1 MSNRDLLNEFLE
13 YKQNISMCSDQ
24 TIRAYRNDLN
34 QFADFLLK
42 NEVSILESST
52 MDIQDYLSEVGKNKN
67 ISTSSMARKLASIKS
82 LYRYLANNKIIS
94 KNISRLIK
102 SPKTPKRLPNFL
114 TAKEIK
120 RLLDYP
126 YGDSI
131 KDMRDRLILELFY
144 ATGIRISE
152 LVRIKIND
160 IDFKDKLIKIKGK
173 GNKERFVIFGDGM
186 LVVLNMPLPGME
198 EYVLSFPNYYV
209 TGILISL
216 IIGLIFLSYFGVR
229 FAGETK
235 KRSDALNKLQQI
247 LAKEYELESL
257 GGQAAAAAH
266 SLGTPLA
273 TITVVAK
280 EMRKEVGDNSKFT
293 KDIDLLISQTK
304 RCSEILKKISQK
316 QIIKDEFLSAMSF
329 ENLLEEIIKS
339 FKESSEKNIKLNTDK
354 DINKIDIKRNPELVY
369 GLRNFIG
376 NAVKFSNQN
385 ILISIISDNI
395 NLYILIEDDG
405 PGFPEDIIKAL
416 GEPYIKSR
424 SKLSKDNKGLG
435 LGTFLGKTLLERQ
448 SAVISF
454 ENGSSLNGAIVKIK
468 WRINDISI

>member
-1 MSNRDLLNEFLE
+1 MDFATIFRLEENLNLDKKTLVILRWIAIFGQLFSINLV
-13 YKQNISMCSDQ
+13 YF
-24 TIRAYRNDLN
+24 YLDLN
-34 QFADFLLK
+34 FPVLLCHIVIFVGLFTNIYLQFGLKATLLK
-42 NEVSILESST
+42 DLYSTIFLMYDIIQLSILLFLTGGIFNPFAILLIVPTIVSST
-52 MDIQDYLSEVGKNKN
+52 FLSMG
-67 ISTSSMARKLASIKS
+67 STIILGSSTIL
-82 LYRYLANNKIIS
+82 LL
-94 KNISRLIK
+94 
-102 SPKTPKRLPNFL
+102 FVL
-114 TAKEIK
+114 TFFN
-120 RLLDYP
+120 L
-126 YGDSI
+126 
-131 KDMRDRLILELFY
+131 
-144 ATGIRISE
+144 
-152 LVRIKIND
+152 
-160 IDFKDKLIKIKGK
+160 
-173 GNKERFVIFGDGM
+173 
-186 LVVLNMPLPGME
+186 PLPGME
-198 EYVLSFPNYYV
+198 EYILSFPNYYV

-216 IIGLIFLSYFGVR
+216 IIGLLFLSYFGIR

-273 TITVVAK
+273 TISVVAK
-280 EMRKEVGDNSKFT
+280 EMRKEVGDNSKLT

-316 QIIKDEFLSAMSF
+316 KIISDEFLSSMGF
-329 ENLLEEIIKS
+329 EDLLEEIIKS

-354 DINKIDIKRNPELVY
+354 DVNKIDIKRNPELVY

-424 SKLSKDNKGLG
+424 SKLSKDNGGLG

-448 SAVISF
+448 SAIISF

>member
-1 MSNRDLLNEFLE
+1 MDFATIFRLDENLNLDKKTLVFLRWIAIFGQLFSVNLV
-13 YKQNISMCSDQ
+13 YFFL
-24 TIRAYRNDLN
+24 DLN
-34 QFADFLLK
+34 FPVLLCHIIISIGLITNIYLQFGTKATLLKDLYSSSFLMYDIIQLSILLFLTGGIFNPFAILLIVPTIVSSTFLSMGSTIILGSVTIFLLF
-42 NEVSILESST
+42 V
-52 MDIQDYLSEVGKNKN
+52 
-67 ISTSSMARKLASIKS
+67 
-82 LYRYLANNKIIS
+82 
-94 KNISRLIK
+94 
-102 SPKTPKRLPNFL
+102 L
-114 TAKEIK
+114 T
-120 RLLDYP
+120 
-126 YGDSI
+126 
-131 KDMRDRLILELFY
+131 F
-144 ATGIRISE
+144 
-152 LVRIKIND
+152 
-160 IDFKDKLIKIKGK
+160 F
-173 GNKERFVIFGDGM
+173 
-186 LVVLNMPLPGME
+186 NMPLPGME
-198 EYVLSFPNYYV
+198 EYILSFPNYYV

-216 IIGLIFLSYFGVR
+216 IIGLVFLSYFGIR

-273 TITVVAK
+273 TISVVAK
-280 EMRKEVGDNSKFT
+280 EMRKEVGDNSKLT

-316 QIIKDEFLSAMSF
+316 KIISDEFLSSMGF
-329 ENLLEEIIKS
+329 EDLLEEIIKS
-339 FKESSEKNIKLNTDK
+339 FKESSEKNIILNSDK
-354 DINKIDIKRNPELVY
+354 DTNKIDIKRNPELVY

-395 NLYILIEDDG
+395 NLYVLIEDDG

-424 SKLSKDNKGLG
+424 SKLSKDNGGLG

-448 SAVISF
+448 SAIISF

>member
-1 MSNRDLLNEFLE
+1 MDFATIFRLEENLNLDKKTLVFLRWIAIFGQLFSINLV
-13 YKQNISMCSDQ
+13 YFFL
-24 TIRAYRNDLN
+24 DLN
-34 QFADFLLK
+34 FPVLFCHIIIFIGFFTNIYLQFGLKANLLK
-42 NEVSILESST
+42 DLYSSSFLMYDIIQLSILLFLTGGIFNPFAILLIVPTIVSST
-52 MDIQDYLSEVGKNKN
+52 FLSMG
-67 ISTSSMARKLASIKS
+67 ST
-82 LYRYLANNKIIS
+82 IILGTS
-94 KNISRLIK
+94 TIILLFI
-102 SPKTPKRLPNFL
+102 L
-114 TAKEIK
+114 T
-120 RLLDYP
+120 
-126 YGDSI
+126 
-131 KDMRDRLILELFY
+131 F
-144 ATGIRISE
+144 
-152 LVRIKIND
+152 
-160 IDFKDKLIKIKGK
+160 F
-173 GNKERFVIFGDGM
+173 
-186 LVVLNMPLPGME
+186 NMPLPGME

-316 QIIKDEFLSAMSF
+316 QIIKDEFLSAMSL

-339 FKESSEKNIKLNTDK
+339 FKESSEKNIGLNIDK
-354 DINKIDIKRNPELVY
+354 DVNKIDIKKNPEIVY

-376 NAVKFSNQN
+376 NAVKFSYQN
-385 ILISIISDNI
+385 ILISIISNNI
-395 NLYILIEDDG
+395 NLFVIIEDDG
-405 PGFPEDIIKAL
+405 PGFPDDIIKAI

-424 SKLSKDNKGLG
+424 SKLSKNNAGLG

-448 SAVISF
+448 SAMISF
-454 ENGSSLNGAIVKIK
+454 ENNSSLKGAKVKIK
-468 WRINDISI
+468 WRINDLSISV